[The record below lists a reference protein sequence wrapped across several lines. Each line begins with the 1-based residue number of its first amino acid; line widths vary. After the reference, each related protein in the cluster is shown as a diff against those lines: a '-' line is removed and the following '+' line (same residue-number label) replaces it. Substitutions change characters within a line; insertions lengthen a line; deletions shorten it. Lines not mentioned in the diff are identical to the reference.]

1 MSDPV
6 ADKSGFL
13 CMYMSSHPD
22 TLVSYAKHFGHI
34 SESLLSAKMESIDSK
49 GMNLSYVTKK
59 DGPNYKGEKKVVRVL
74 FEPPLSG
81 YEEVKPRLLGMKAD
95 ADEALGTV
103 RIFYPLFTHFFLHF
117 VSQLCERLILM
128 LRYLHTGQS
137 PPNHILRPPHKSLPN
152 SLPPRSPR
160 LHHLGPI
167 LRLI

>member
-59 DGPNYKGEKKVVRVL
+59 DGPNYKGEKKVVRVV
-74 FEPPLSG
+74 FDPPLSG

-103 RIFYPLFTHFFLHF
+103 RISLITLYHPSFIPRVIFARNRLF
-117 VSQLCERLILM
+117 
-128 LRYLHTGQS
+128 
-137 PPNHILRPPHKSLPN
+137 
-152 SLPPRSPR
+152 
-160 LHHLGPI
+160 
-167 LRLI
+167 

>member
-1 MSDPV
+1 MPVNKTLTADHLLASHHHHHHHIPTSLHSTILLTSQTNVTMSDPV

-59 DGPNYKGEKKVVRVL
+59 DGPNYKGEKKVVRVV
-74 FEPPLSG
+74 FDPPLSG

-103 RIFYPLFTHFFLHF
+103 RISLITLYHPSFIPHVIFARNRLF
-117 VSQLCERLILM
+117 
-128 LRYLHTGQS
+128 
-137 PPNHILRPPHKSLPN
+137 
-152 SLPPRSPR
+152 
-160 LHHLGPI
+160 
-167 LRLI
+167 